1 MRKGS
6 AFLLGVVMV
15 LGCHVAFAAD
25 ERAALGRA
33 LFFDANLSL
42 ERTQSCSTCHDPGRA
57 FSDGRDNGVSGA
69 VSVGDDGVSLGDR
82 NARALT
88 YASLIPT
95 FHRNEKG
102 EYVGGFFLDG
112 RAATLVEQSAEPF
125 TNPIEMALPDAATV
139 VARVRESPSHV
150 SALERIY
157 GPSVFD
163 DPAQAFQAITES
175 IAAFEQTELL
185 SPFDSK
191 YDQSLR
197 GEYELTQ
204 EEELGRVLFFSQL
217 GTCHRCHL
225 LNTQEFTTGETFT
238 TDRYHN
244 IGIPAHAAVRKKN
257 GAPAGFTDV
266 GLLRNA
272 KVDDPAAA
280 GTFRVPSL
288 RNVAVTGPYMH
299 NGIFGDL
306 LTTVLFYNKHLLGSR
321 ESQINPETGEL
332 WGEAEVPETVDF
344 ERLRAG
350 QPMSPRLARALVAFL
365 TTLTDQR
372 YESLLAR

>member
-1 MRKGS
+1 MRKGIP
-6 AFLLGVVMV
+6 ALLGVVIL
-15 LGCHVAFAAD
+15 LGCRVASAAD
-25 ERAALGRA
+25 ERAALGQA

-42 ERTQSCSTCHDPGRA
+42 DRTQSCSTCHDPSRA

-82 NARALT
+82 NAPALT
-88 YASLIPT
+88 YASLIPA
-95 FHRNEKG
+95 FHRNEKS
-102 EYVGGFFLDG
+102 EYVGGFFPDG
-112 RAATLVEQSAEPF
+112 RAATLVEQLAEPF

-150 SALERIY
+150 SALEKIY

-163 DPAQAFQAITES
+163 DPAQAFQAVIES
-175 IAAFEQTELL
+175 IAAFEETELF

-191 YDQSLR
+191 YDRSLR
-197 GEYELTQ
+197 GEYELTH
-204 EEELGRVLFFSQL
+204 EEELGRVFFFAQL

-225 LNTQEFTTGETFT
+225 LNTREFTSRETFT
-238 TDRYHN
+238 THRYHN
-244 IGIPAHAAVRKKN
+244 IGVPAHAAVRKKN
-257 GAPAGFTDV
+257 GAPATFADV
-266 GLLRNA
+266 GLLRNSR
-272 KVDDPAAA
+272 VDDPAAA
-280 GTFRVPSL
+280 GKFRVPSL

-299 NGIFGDL
+299 NGIFEDL

-321 ESQINPETGEL
+321 ESQINPETGEP
-332 WGEAEVPETVDF
+332 WGQAEVPETIDF

-350 QPMSPRLARALVAFL
+350 QPMSRRQAKALVAFL